1 MDLRYGNLTKELQAK
16 MQVENIFTKYLGEFS
31 FDEYPNYS
39 DSAEE
44 VMKIIQIQQ
53 NAEQSEK
60 WEAIKEFSLLWD
72 EDIFNAFEVSLKRL
86 NIPYDEEYLQYIYT
100 MSEDIGALIIQLKNH
115 YQRPRPFQL
124 ALYTNQNLHPHDS
137 VSAQSPSYPSGHA
150 VQAFFILSVIAFHY
164 EDKKDELM
172 KLAKQIADSRIILGL
187 HYPSDNNFG
196 LEVVNELLLKDDIKE
211 KYFGLTN

>member
-172 KLAKQIADSRIILGL
+172 KLAKQIADSRVILGL
-187 HYPSDNNFG
+187 HYPSDNKFG
-196 LEVVNELLLKDDIKE
+196 FEIVNELLLKDDIKE
-211 KYFGLTN
+211 KYFGNV

>member
-1 MDLRYGNLTKELQAK
+1 MDLRYRNLTKDLQAK
-16 MQVENIFTKYLGEFS
+16 MQVENIFTKYIGEFS

-44 VMKIIQIQQ
+44 VVKILQTQQ
-53 NAEQSEK
+53 NAEKSDK

-100 MSEDIGALIIQLKNH
+100 MSEDIGALIIQLKSH

-124 ALYTNQNLHPHDS
+124 ALYTNQNLHPYDS

-172 KLAKQIADSRIILGL
+172 KLAKQIADSRVILGL
-187 HYPSDNNFG
+187 HYPSDNKFG
-196 LEVVNELLLKDDIKE
+196 FEIVNELLLKDDIKE
-211 KYFGLTN
+211 KYFGNV

>member
-16 MQVENIFTKYLGEFS
+16 MQVENIFTKYIGEFS

-44 VMKIIQIQQ
+44 VVKILQTQQ
-53 NAEQSEK
+53 NAEKSDK

-100 MSEDIGALIIQLKNH
+100 MSEDIGALIIQLKSH

-124 ALYTNQNLHPHDS
+124 ALYTNQNLHPYDS

-172 KLAKQIADSRIILGL
+172 KLAKQIADSRVILGL
-187 HYPSDNNFG
+187 HYPSDNKFG
-196 LEVVNELLLKDDIKE
+196 FEIVNELLLKDDIKE
-211 KYFGLTN
+211 KYFGNV